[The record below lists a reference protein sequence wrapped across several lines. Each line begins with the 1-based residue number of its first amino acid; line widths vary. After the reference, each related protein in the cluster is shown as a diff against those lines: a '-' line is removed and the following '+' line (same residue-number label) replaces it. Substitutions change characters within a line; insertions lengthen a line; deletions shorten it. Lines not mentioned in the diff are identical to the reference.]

1 MISSAASFLR
11 RGGASV
17 SVSRVAAPAMGAVR
31 NLNVHGE
38 EELLFGSFAM
48 ARMVMI
54 LLCEFIG
61 TVVYP

>member
-17 SVSRVAAPAMGAVR
+17 NVSRVAAPAMGAVR

-38 EELLFGSFAM
+38 EEELLFGSFSID
-48 ARMVMI
+48 MI
-54 LLCEFIG
+54 MMND
-61 TVVYP
+61 V